1 MAVWYRCS
9 VSSLSLQAGMERQT
23 DEVEL
28 TCGLGS
34 SQNTVD
40 EECPG
45 HMLRREKQ
53 GQALRAKPVYS
64 MFPGTRLLFTC
75 LWGLRKALELLGSP
89 GHAPLSSVT
98 KGG

>member
-1 MAVWYRCS
+1 MQRILPLLIGRNGEA
-9 VSSLSLQAGMERQT
+9 
-23 DEVEL
+23 DEVES

-53 GQALRAKPVYS
+53 GQAVRAKPVYS
-64 MFPGTRLLFTC
+64 MFPGTRSMFTC

-89 GHAPLSSVT
+89 SHAPLSSVT